1 MPDIHP
7 GSAARERNLP
17 STGHAGVA
25 PAANSNFNFHEIF
38 AADSLQM
45 KMGSVCV
52 QSKIESVAETG
63 AFDPGEHRK
72 AE

>member
-1 MPDIHP
+1 
-7 GSAARERNLP
+7 LP

-25 PAANSNFNFHEIF
+25 PAANSNCNFHEIF

-45 KMGSVCV
+45 EVRSVFA

-63 AFDPGEHRK
+63 VFDQGEQRK
-72 AE
+72 AK